1 MGKEFKGI
9 GVGRGIGIAK
19 AFLLEDPI
27 IKFEENSRDAEKEIS
42 DYLECRKKVE
52 QQIQNLIEVATQ
64 KISPEKGEIFQA
76 HLAMAQDEEI
86 QNEIE
91 GLIKRGKSKEWAI
104 NEVFEKHRKVFESMD
119 IAYFKE
125 RASDI
130 KDIRRRFLACAC
142 NVELPDLLLINEPCI
157 IVAHDLTPSET
168 AVLNKKYIK
177 GFATDIG
184 GATSHSA
191 IMAKTL
197 EIPAIV
203 SLKEITKNVKDGE
216 LMAID
221 AGEGIVEIN
230 LDEAKVK
237 EWENR
242 MAREEENKRELELF
256 KTAECALKCGT
267 KFHIR
272 GNIGQPKDL
281 AKVMEY
287 GGRGVGL
294 FRSEFLYME
303 SQD

>member
-1 MGKEFKGI
+1 
-9 GVGRGIGIAK
+9 
-19 AFLLEDPI
+19 
-27 IKFEENSRDAEKEIS
+27 
-42 DYLECRKKVE
+42 
-52 QQIQNLIEVATQ
+52 
-64 KISPEKGEIFQA
+64 
-76 HLAMAQDEEI
+76 
-86 QNEIE
+86 
-91 GLIKRGKSKEWAI
+91 
-104 NEVFEKHRKVFESMD
+104 MD

-168 AVLNKKYIK
+168 AVLNRKYIK

-221 AGEGIVEIN
+221 AGEGMVEIN
-230 LDEAKVK
+230 LDESKVK

-242 MAREEENKRELELF
+242 MAREEENKKELELF

-287 GGRGVGL
+287 GGKGVGL